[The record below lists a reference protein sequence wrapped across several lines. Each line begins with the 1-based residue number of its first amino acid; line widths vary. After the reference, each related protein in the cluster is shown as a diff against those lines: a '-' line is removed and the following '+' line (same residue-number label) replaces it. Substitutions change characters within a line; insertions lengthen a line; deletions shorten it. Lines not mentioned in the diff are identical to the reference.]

1 MSIDQLS
8 LSEIIVI
15 VVVILEML
23 IVFAALIALGVMR
36 RRAIGREAR
45 YDKARN
51 DISEAMPE
59 LTGDNPDAARAR
71 VKAAATRVGVDSGRR
86 LLTELSEFMTLDH
99 ARELAGVFTELG
111 YAAVSAGDA
120 SKRPWQ
126 RMRCI
131 REARALG
138 DPAQILAKLVKD
150 ELPDVRLSSFEAL
163 CSLGRAEE
171 GMVSLAAI
179 CKDGRLAR
187 TRAIDALANAD
198 PLPLEPLIGAAHGE
212 TAELRLVAVG
222 ALGRAG
228 ATDAIEVVIDAVTDA
243 DVEVRIEALRALQA
257 LDDPVALPAAL
268 RAMKDE
274 FWEVRSAAV
283 ATAAS
288 LGGDGA
294 SKDIARLLDDE
305 AEWVRHNA
313 ALALT
318 RCGPLGTASLR
329 EAAARGNENA
339 SSALAEHRLAT
350 EGA

>member
-1 MSIDQLS
+1 MSLDQLS

-15 VVVILEML
+15 LVVVIEVL
-23 IVFAALIALGVMR
+23 IVLAALIALGVMR

-45 YDKARN
+45 YDRARN
-51 DISEAMPE
+51 EVSEAMPE
-59 LTGDNPDAARAR
+59 LTGDDPAQARAR
-71 VKAAATRVGVDSGRR
+71 IKAAVSRIGLDSGRR
-86 LLTELSEFMTLDH
+86 LLTELAEFMTLEH
-99 ARELAGVFTELG
+99 ATELAAIFGELG
-111 YAAVSAGDA
+111 FAAASAGDA
-120 SKRPWQ
+120 RKRPWE

-138 DPAQILAKLVKD
+138 DPANVLESVVRD
-150 ELPDVRLSSFEAL
+150 TLPDVRLAAFEAL
-163 CSLGRAEE
+163 CSLGRAEAA
-171 GMVSLAAI
+171 MVSLPEI
-179 CKDGRLAR
+179 VKDGRLAR
-187 TRAIDALANAD
+187 TRAIDALASAD

-212 TAELRLVAVG
+212 TGELRQVAIG
-222 ALGRAG
+222 ALGRSG
-228 ATDAIEVVIDAVTDA
+228 STDAIEVLIDAVTDA

-268 RAMKDE
+268 RALQDE

-283 ATAAS
+283 ATAGT

-294 SKDIARLLDDE
+294 AKDIAKLLDDD

-318 RCGPLGTASLR
+318 RCGPLGTAALR